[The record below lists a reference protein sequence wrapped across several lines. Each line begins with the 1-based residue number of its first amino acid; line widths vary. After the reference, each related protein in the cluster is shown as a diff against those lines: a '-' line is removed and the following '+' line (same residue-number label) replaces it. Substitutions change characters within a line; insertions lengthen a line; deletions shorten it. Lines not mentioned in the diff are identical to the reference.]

1 MMTLNDEMQ
10 FRNADRQVPSGT
22 VVRLMPTADERS
34 LAMTEFCERV
44 AKLLPHVSIAR
55 DEDAE
60 KVYPSM
66 LLPNGV
72 HYRGI
77 PTGTEVPP
85 FIQALTGRIPPLGA
99 RLGARLAAGSPAPAG
114 VDLFVAP
121 QCTFCPDAVRRVM
134 PLAAASRLIRVTVI
148 DAILFPEIAR
158 HHGVQAVPTLVL
170 DGSFRWTGA
179 IVLEEVVDLLVARD
193 PVLMGPAALEMLLK
207 EGAAR
212 RLARMM
218 ADRNQVFPALID
230 LLCHEQWPVRLG
242 AMVVVEELSAMAP
255 DLGREAIDA
264 LWSRFESAGDQ
275 VKGDILFLCGE
286 VGSPQ
291 VVPRIAAVL
300 QRGVP
305 AEVKEA
311 AEEALAKLE

>member
-1 MMTLNDEMQ
+1 MRRRETRPVRVPGIAIDLSETAMMTLNEEMQ
-10 FRNADRQVPSGT
+10 FRKAGREVPSGT
-22 VVRLMPTADERS
+22 VVRLRPTADERS
-34 LAMTEFCERV
+34 LAMTEFCERM

-85 FIQALTGRIPPLGA
+85 FIQALTGKIPPLGA

-121 QCTFCPDAVRRVM
+121 RCTFCPDAARQVM
-134 PLAAASRLIRVTVI
+134 PLAASSRLIRVTVI
-148 DAILFPEIAR
+148 DAALFPEIAR
-158 HHGVQAVPTLVL
+158 
-170 DGSFRWTGA
+170 
-179 IVLEEVVDLLVARD
+179 EEVVDLLVARD
-193 PVLMGPAALEMLLK
+193 PVIMGPAALEMLLK

-218 ADRNQVFPALID
+218 ADRNRIFPALMD
-230 LLCHEQWPVRLG
+230 VLCHEQWPVRLG

-264 LWSRFESAGDQ
+264 LWSRFELAGDQ

-286 VGSPQ
+286 VGSSRI
-291 VVPRIAAVL
+291 VPRIAAVL
-300 QRGVP
+300 QRGVS

-311 AEEALAKLE
+311 AEEALAKLG